1 MCYDYVPFSVKPY
14 YLSYSPFQIFVD
26 ILGRLLCAKG
36 TSEHAAEQKKVDDR
50 VEEAAAAFM
59 DSLGGGGHNN
69 SSAITSNGR
78 LKLSNSFGK
87 DAEPPK
93 LWTSEWRVLASVI
106 DRLFFLLY
114 VVGIILS
121 MIFVFPR

>member
-1 MCYDYVPFSVKPY
+1 M
-14 YLSYSPFQIFVD
+14 D

-36 TSEHAAEQKKVDDR
+36 TSEHAAEQKKEDHR
-50 VEEAAAAFM
+50 LEEAAAAFLSLRHGGEERGLR
-59 DSLGGGGHNN
+59 DSTLSNDSHMK
-69 SSAITSNGR
+69 TTVLNGR
-78 LKLSNSFGK
+78 AKLSNNA
-87 DAEPPK
+87 DPPK

-114 VVGIILS
+114 VAGIILS